1 MAKKGVGGTRDALEQ
16 SSTWFQSRFT
26 EITLALGLWA
36 LGGEA
41 GSRAERRK
49 QAQTGELQ
57 NQDYR
62 QSLKKGRRKV

>member
-16 SSTWFQSRFT
+16 SSSWFQSRFT

-41 GSRAERRK
+41 GSRAER
-49 QAQTGELQ
+49 
-57 NQDYR
+57 
-62 QSLKKGRRKV
+62 SLEGLTQLLLN